1 MFNSIISSG
10 LTIVNFSI
18 CIVVAIILGLV
29 VAFFHMKTTRSNHNF
44 INTLVILPA
53 LVTIVILLVNGNLGT
68 SVAVVG
74 AFSLV
79 RFRSIPGNS
88 KEILDVF
95 FAMSIG
101 LALGTGYI
109 AFAIIYTLFIG
120 ILSFVLYKLKFGVN
134 KSKSRIMKIAIPEDL
149 DYENVFEELFN
160 KYTDKVEL
168 FQSKTINMGSM
179 FELTYLVNLK
189 DDISEKEF
197 MDDIRIKNGN
207 LKVILTHELENKEV
221 LWWLKKRKE
230 I

>member
-1 MFNSIISSG
+1 
-10 LTIVNFSI
+10 
-18 CIVVAIILGLV
+18 
-29 VAFFHMKTTRSNHNF
+29 
-44 INTLVILPA
+44 
-53 LVTIVILLVNGNLGT
+53 
-68 SVAVVG
+68 
-74 AFSLV
+74 
-79 RFRSIPGNS
+79 
-88 KEILDVF
+88 
-95 FAMSIG
+95 MSIG

-221 LWWLKKRKE
+221 L
-230 I
+230 